1 MRRTVMIGGLA
12 LLASDPAWSQ
22 IRPVEFDKPVI
33 AVSGVGRAV
42 RAADWFDITVS
53 LRGSG
58 PTQLEALRALSNA
71 QASVRSG
78 LAALNGVQRLEVR
91 AGEASVVE
99 TFTVECERNR
109 DRDRERTSAQGPC
122 APTGFAAYASSR
134 FRVRPADRAGEAL
147 SLAAERGAVG
157 TRTQDVGVDDPQ
169 ALRLLAAA
177 AAVQAARAQAEAVAR
192 ASGVT
197 LGPILRVVDS
207 EARIGLGAD
216 DEVEGVVVTGSR
228 VRPAVT
234 LSVDPP
240 PVTQEARVSVVFQIG
255 R

>member
-1 MRRTVMIGGLA
+1 MRRAVMIGGLA

-22 IRPVEFDKPVI
+22 VRPVEFDKPVI

-91 AGEASVVE
+91 AGDASVVE

-109 DRDRERTSAQGPC
+109 DRERTSAQAPC

-169 ALRLLAAA
+169 ALRLLAVA